1 MSIRP
6 NFAVSKSLSDFD
18 PIIFDQDCL
27 VSGVCINAQQVKK
40 GDLFI
45 AFAGAK
51 THGAKFIDQAVKNGA
66 VAVLSDKKL
75 GAQIPSFITP
85 DPRKLIGPITA
96 WLYSH
101 PFEQLVAAGVTGTNG
116 KTTTANLVKQIWQLS
131 GVQSALIGTLGV
143 QIDRENLP
151 TTRTTPEA
159 DELQALAATTLEKG
173 CTNLVM
179 EVSSHAI
186 DQSRVKGCKY
196 KVVAFTNLTQDHL
209 DYHKTMDS
217 YFAAKATLF
226 TAEYASAAVI
236 NIDDPYG
243 AKLASESDI
252 AVTTVSRRDS
262 KADYYLKRSEVSK
275 NGYFVEIV
283 SKKGEVITGD
293 FGLLGD
299 FNLENLLLAVA
310 IAHLTGVSTSQI
322 TSVLSKLNSVPGR
335 LEKIDAGQ
343 SFTALVD
350 YAHSPD
356 AVERVLKTARS
367 FTGGKII
374 GVLGCGGDRDSSKRA
389 LMGKALFNGCDQAIF
404 TSDNPRSESAD
415 QILSQMIDGLV
426 LGSKGFVFPDRKQAI
441 DQAVKFAKDGDT
453 VLVLGKGHE
462 SGQDFKGLITP
473 FDDRIELAESIKR
486 GMKS

>member
-1 MSIRP
+1 M
-6 NFAVSKSLSDFD
+6 
-18 PIIFDQDCL
+18 
-27 VSGVCINAQQVKK
+27 
-40 GDLFI
+40 
-45 AFAGAK
+45 
-51 THGAKFIDQAVKNGA
+51 
-66 VAVLSDKKL
+66 
-75 GAQIPSFITP
+75 
-85 DPRKLIGPITA
+85 
-96 WLYSH
+96 
-101 PFEQLVAAGVTGTNG
+101 TGTNG
-116 KTTTANLVKQIWQLS
+116 KTTTVNLVKQIWQLS
-131 GVQSALIGTLGV
+131 GIQSALIGTLGV
-143 QIDRENLP
+143 QIGSENLP
-151 TTRTTPEA
+151 TARTTPEA

-236 NIDDPYG
+236 NIDDSYG
-243 AKLASESDI
+243 AKLASESAI

-262 KADYYLKRSEVSK
+262 SADYYLKRSEVNK
-275 NGYFVEIV
+275 NGYFVEII

-310 IAHLTGVSTSQI
+310 IAHLTGVSTIQI
-322 TSVLSKLNSVPGR
+322 SSVLSKLNSVPGR
-335 LEKIDAGQ
+335 LEKVEAGQ

-374 GVLGCGGDRDSSKRA
+374 GVLGCGGDRDSSKRS

-441 DQAVKFAKDGDT
+441 DQAVKLAKDGDT

-462 SGQDFKGLITP
+462 SGQDFKGVITP

>member
-1 MSIRP
+1 M
-6 NFAVSKSLSDFD
+6 
-18 PIIFDQDCL
+18 
-27 VSGVCINAQQVKK
+27 
-40 GDLFI
+40 
-45 AFAGAK
+45 
-51 THGAKFIDQAVKNGA
+51 
-66 VAVLSDKKL
+66 
-75 GAQIPSFITP
+75 
-85 DPRKLIGPITA
+85 
-96 WLYSH
+96 
-101 PFEQLVAAGVTGTNG
+101 TGTNG
-116 KTTTANLVKQIWQLS
+116 KTTTVNLVKQIWQLS
-131 GVQSALIGTLGV
+131 GIQSALIGTLGV
-143 QIDRENLP
+143 QIGSENLP
-151 TTRTTPEA
+151 TARTTPEA

-243 AKLASESDI
+243 AKLASESAI

-262 KADYYLKRSEVSK
+262 SADYYLKRSEVNK
-275 NGYFVEIV
+275 NGYFVEII

-310 IAHLTGVSTSQI
+310 IAHLTGVSTIQI
-322 TSVLSKLNSVPGR
+322 SSVLSKLNSVPGR
-335 LEKIDAGQ
+335 LEKVEAGQ

-374 GVLGCGGDRDSSKRA
+374 GVLGCGGDRDSSKRS
-389 LMGKALFNGCDQAIF
+389 LMGKALFDGCDQAIF

-441 DQAVKFAKDGDT
+441 DQAVKLAKEGDT

-462 SGQDFKGLITP
+462 SGQDFKGVITP

>member
-45 AFAGAK
+45 ALEGAK
-51 THGAKFIDQAVKNGA
+51 THGAKFIEQAVKNGA

-75 GAQIPSFITP
+75 DAQIPSFITP
-85 DPRKLIGPITA
+85 DPRKLIGQITA

-143 QIDRENLP
+143 QIGGENLP
-151 TTRTTPEA
+151 TARTTPEA
-159 DELQALAATTLEKG
+159 DELQALAAIALEKG

-196 KVVAFTNLTQDHL
+196 KIVAFTNLTQDHL

-217 YFAAKATLF
+217 YFAAKANLF
-226 TAEYASAAVI
+226 TAEYASAVVI

-275 NGYFVEIV
+275 KGYFVEIV

-441 DQAVKFAKDGDT
+441 DQAVKLAKDGDT

-462 SGQDFKGLITP
+462 SGQDFKGLVTP
-473 FDDRIELAESIKR
+473 FDDRIELTESIKR

>member
-1 MSIRP
+1 M
-6 NFAVSKSLSDFD
+6 
-18 PIIFDQDCL
+18 
-27 VSGVCINAQQVKK
+27 
-40 GDLFI
+40 
-45 AFAGAK
+45 
-51 THGAKFIDQAVKNGA
+51 
-66 VAVLSDKKL
+66 
-75 GAQIPSFITP
+75 
-85 DPRKLIGPITA
+85 
-96 WLYSH
+96 
-101 PFEQLVAAGVTGTNG
+101 TGTNG
-116 KTTTANLVKQIWQLS
+116 KTTTVNLVKQIWQLS
-131 GVQSALIGTLGV
+131 GIQSALIGTLGV
-143 QIDRENLP
+143 QIGSENLP
-151 TTRTTPEA
+151 TARTTPEA

-243 AKLASESDI
+243 AKLASESAI

-262 KADYYLKRSEVSK
+262 SADYYLKRSEVNK
-275 NGYFVEIV
+275 NGYFVEII

-310 IAHLTGVSTSQI
+310 IAHLTGVSTIQI
-322 TSVLSKLNSVPGR
+322 SSVLSKLNSVPGR
-335 LEKIDAGQ
+335 LEKVEAGQ

-374 GVLGCGGDRDSSKRA
+374 GVLGCGGDRDSSKRS

-441 DQAVKFAKDGDT
+441 DQAVKLAKEGDT

-462 SGQDFKGLITP
+462 SGQDFKGVITP

>member
-1 MSIRP
+1 MNIRP

-66 VAVLSDKKL
+66 AAVLSDKKL
-75 GAQIPSFITP
+75 DAQIPSFITP

-116 KTTTANLVKQIWQLS
+116 KTTTVNLVKQIWQLS
-131 GVQSALIGTLGV
+131 GIQSALIGTLGV
-143 QIDRENLP
+143 QIGSENLP
-151 TTRTTPEA
+151 TARTTPEA

-236 NIDDPYG
+236 NIDDSYG
-243 AKLASESDI
+243 AKLASESAI

-262 KADYYLKRSEVSK
+262 SADYYLKRSEVNK
-275 NGYFVEIV
+275 NGYFVEII
-283 SKKGEVITGD
+283 SNKGEVITGD

-310 IAHLTGVSTSQI
+310 IAHLTGVSSIQI
-322 TSVLSKLNSVPGR
+322 SSVLSKLNSVPGR
-335 LEKIDAGQ
+335 LEKVEAGQ

-374 GVLGCGGDRDSSKRA
+374 GVLGCGGDRDSSKRS

-441 DQAVKFAKDGDT
+441 DQAVKLAKEGDT

-462 SGQDFKGLITP
+462 SGQDFKGVITP

>member
-1 MSIRP
+1 M
-6 NFAVSKSLSDFD
+6 
-18 PIIFDQDCL
+18 
-27 VSGVCINAQQVKK
+27 
-40 GDLFI
+40 
-45 AFAGAK
+45 
-51 THGAKFIDQAVKNGA
+51 
-66 VAVLSDKKL
+66 
-75 GAQIPSFITP
+75 
-85 DPRKLIGPITA
+85 
-96 WLYSH
+96 
-101 PFEQLVAAGVTGTNG
+101 TGTNG

-131 GVQSALIGTLGV
+131 SVQSALIGTLGV
-143 QIDRENLP
+143 QIGGENLP
-151 TTRTTPEA
+151 TARTTPEA

-243 AKLASESDI
+243 AKLASESAI

-262 KADYYLKRSEVSK
+262 SADYYLKRFDVNK
-275 NGYFVEIV
+275 NGYFVEII
-283 SKKGEVITGD
+283 SNKGEVITGD

-310 IAHLTGVSTSQI
+310 IAHLTGVSSIQI
-322 TSVLSKLNSVPGR
+322 SSVLSKLNSVPGR
-335 LEKIDAGQ
+335 LEKVEAGQ

-374 GVLGCGGDRDSSKRA
+374 GVLGCGGDRDSSKRS

-441 DQAVKFAKDGDT
+441 DQAVKLAKEGDT

-462 SGQDFKGLITP
+462 SGQDFKGVITP

>member
-1 MSIRP
+1 M
-6 NFAVSKSLSDFD
+6 
-18 PIIFDQDCL
+18 
-27 VSGVCINAQQVKK
+27 
-40 GDLFI
+40 
-45 AFAGAK
+45 
-51 THGAKFIDQAVKNGA
+51 
-66 VAVLSDKKL
+66 
-75 GAQIPSFITP
+75 
-85 DPRKLIGPITA
+85 
-96 WLYSH
+96 
-101 PFEQLVAAGVTGTNG
+101 TGTNG
-116 KTTTANLVKQIWQLS
+116 KTTTVNLVKQIWQLS
-131 GVQSALIGTLGV
+131 GIQSALIGTLGV
-143 QIDRENLP
+143 QIGSENLP
-151 TTRTTPEA
+151 TARTTPEA

-243 AKLASESDI
+243 AKLASESAI

-262 KADYYLKRSEVSK
+262 SADYYLKRSEVNK
-275 NGYFVEIV
+275 NGYFVEII
-283 SKKGEVITGD
+283 SNKGEVITGD

-310 IAHLTGVSTSQI
+310 IAHLTGVSTIQI
-322 TSVLSKLNSVPGR
+322 SSVLSKLNSVPGR
-335 LEKIDAGQ
+335 LEKVEAGQ

-374 GVLGCGGDRDSSKRA
+374 GVLGCGGDRDSSKRS

-441 DQAVKFAKDGDT
+441 DQAVKLAKDGDT

-462 SGQDFKGLITP
+462 SGQDFKGVITP

>member
-18 PIIFDQDCL
+18 SKIFDQKCL
-27 VSGVCINAQQVKK
+27 VAGVCINAEQVKK

-51 THGAKFIDQAVKNGA
+51 THGANFIEQAVSNGA

-75 GAQIPSFITP
+75 DTQIPSFITP
-85 DPRKLIGPITA
+85 APRKLIGPITA
-96 WLYSH
+96 WLYNH

-116 KTTTANLVKQIWQLS
+116 KTTTVNLVKQIWQLS
-131 GVQSALIGTLGV
+131 GIQSALIGTLGV
-143 QIDRENLP
+143 QIGSENLP
-151 TTRTTPEA
+151 TARTTPEA

-236 NIDDPYG
+236 NIDDSYG
-243 AKLASESDI
+243 AKLASESAI

-262 KADYYLKRSEVSK
+262 SADYYLKRSEVNK
-275 NGYFVEIV
+275 NGYFVEII

-310 IAHLTGVSTSQI
+310 IAHLTGVSTIQI
-322 TSVLSKLNSVPGR
+322 SSVLSKLNSVPGR
-335 LEKIDAGQ
+335 LEKVEAGQ

-374 GVLGCGGDRDSSKRA
+374 GVLGCGGDRDSSKRS
-389 LMGKALFNGCDQAIF
+389 LMGKALFIGCDQAIF

-426 LGSKGFVFPDRKQAI
+426 LGSKGFVVPDRKQAI
-441 DQAVKFAKDGDT
+441 DQAVKLAKEGDT

-462 SGQDFKGLITP
+462 SGQDFKGVITP

>member
-18 PIIFDQDCL
+18 SKIFDQKCL

-45 AFAGAK
+45 SFAGSK
-51 THGAKFIDQAVKNGA
+51 THGAKFIEQAVSNGA

-75 GAQIPSFITP
+75 ETQIPSFITST
-85 DPRKLIGPITA
+85 PRKLIGPITA
-96 WLYSH
+96 WLYNH

-116 KTTTANLVKQIWQLS
+116 KTTTVNLVKQIWQLS
-131 GVQSALIGTLGV
+131 GIQSGLIGTLGV
-143 QIDRENLP
+143 QISSENLP
-151 TTRTTPEA
+151 TARTTPEA

-243 AKLASESDI
+243 AKLASESAI
-252 AVTTVSRRDS
+252 TVSTVSRRDS
-262 KADYYLKRSEVSK
+262 SADYYLKRSEVSK

-283 SKKGEVITGD
+283 SKKGGVITGD

-310 IAHLTGVSTSQI
+310 ISHLTGVSTIQI
-322 TSVLSKLNSVPGR
+322 SSVLSKLNSVPGR
-335 LEKIDAGQ
+335 LEKVDAGQ

-367 FTGGKII
+367 FTGGKLI
-374 GVLGCGGDRDSSKRA
+374 GVLGCGGDRDSSKRS

-415 QILSQMIDGLV
+415 QILSQMTNGLM
-426 LGSKGFVFPDRKQAI
+426 LGSKGFVVPDRKQAI
-441 DQAVKFAKDGDT
+441 DQAVKLAKDGDT

-462 SGQDFKGLITP
+462 SGQDFKGVITP

-486 GMKS
+486 GIKS

>member
-45 AFAGAK
+45 AFEGAK
-51 THGAKFIDQAVKNGA
+51 THGAKFIEQAVKNGA

-75 GAQIPSFITP
+75 DAQIPSFITP
-85 DPRKLIGPITA
+85 DPQKLIGPITA

-143 QIDRENLP
+143 QIGGENLP
-151 TTRTTPEA
+151 TARTTPEA

-209 DYHKTMDS
+209 DYHKTMDT

-322 TSVLSKLNSVPGR
+322 TSALSKLNSVPGR
-335 LEKIDAGQ
+335 LEKVDAGQ

-441 DQAVKFAKDGDT
+441 DQAVKLAKDGDT

>member
-1 MSIRP
+1 M
-6 NFAVSKSLSDFD
+6 
-18 PIIFDQDCL
+18 
-27 VSGVCINAQQVKK
+27 
-40 GDLFI
+40 
-45 AFAGAK
+45 
-51 THGAKFIDQAVKNGA
+51 
-66 VAVLSDKKL
+66 
-75 GAQIPSFITP
+75 
-85 DPRKLIGPITA
+85 
-96 WLYSH
+96 
-101 PFEQLVAAGVTGTNG
+101 TGTNG
-116 KTTTANLVKQIWQLS
+116 KTTTVNLVKQIWQLS
-131 GVQSALIGTLGV
+131 GIQSALIGTLGV
-143 QIDRENLP
+143 QIGSENLP
-151 TTRTTPEA
+151 TARTTPEA

-243 AKLASESDI
+243 AKLASESAI

-262 KADYYLKRSEVSK
+262 SADYYLKRSEVNK
-275 NGYFVEIV
+275 NGYFVEII

-310 IAHLTGVSTSQI
+310 IAHLTGVSSIQI
-322 TSVLSKLNSVPGR
+322 SSVLSKLNSVPGR
-335 LEKIDAGQ
+335 LEKIEAGQ

-367 FTGGKII
+367 FTDGKII
-374 GVLGCGGDRDSSKRA
+374 GVLGCGGDRDSSKRS

-426 LGSKGFVFPDRKQAI
+426 LGSKGFVVPDRKQAI
-441 DQAVKFAKDGDT
+441 DQAVKLAKEGDT

-462 SGQDFKGLITP
+462 SGQDFKGVITP